1 MAVSSLLRTTPPLSE
16 RFTSGAGTAWAIYA
30 ITARLNRNG
39 VKPFGKSNGW
49 HQSYVARLLKD
60 RAVLGEL
67 QPYRNDD
74 GRRVPEGDV
83 IGDYYPPVVDA
94 AIFYR
99 SQDALGSRR
108 NRGAGRKGANVTNL
122 FSGLTVCAYCRSKMH
137 VVSKGSGPKGGRY
150 LACDASRRG
159 LACEAGGWR
168 LDRFETSFLSFVREA
183 DIGSLVRDD
192 ELKTKVLDGEIATLR
207 GRLAW
212 IREQM
217 EKAYALR
224 HPAPHFVAGKLSELE
239 AQRASL
245 GTKLTVKEADRAE
258 LEASRRQFE
267 TGQDEIKGLIER
279 LRENG
284 EEVYRLRASI
294 AARVRSIV
302 DRILVAPAG
311 SAPKTRSTI
320 EFLRGGG
327 FCGGHRA
334 SGGHP
339 H

>member
-1 MAVSSLLRTTPPLSE
+1 MTSMARAWLRRGGDGSFELIKDHA
-16 RFTSGAGTAWAIYA
+16 RAIMRNSQVVRGRRGHLRQV
-30 ITARLNRNG
+30 ARLNRNG

-192 ELKTKVLDGEIATLR
+192 ELKTKALDGEIATLR
-207 GRLAW
+207 GGSPRSGSRW
-212 IREQM
+212 RKPMHSSIPR
-217 EKAYALR
+217 
-224 HPAPHFVAGKLSELE
+224 PTSS
-239 AQRASL
+239 RAS
-245 GTKLTVKEADRAE
+245 
-258 LEASRRQFE
+258 
-267 TGQDEIKGLIER
+267 
-279 LRENG
+279 
-284 EEVYRLRASI
+284 
-294 AARVRSIV
+294 
-302 DRILVAPAG
+302 
-311 SAPKTRSTI
+311 
-320 EFLRGGG
+320 
-327 FCGGHRA
+327 
-334 SGGHP
+334 
-339 H
+339 